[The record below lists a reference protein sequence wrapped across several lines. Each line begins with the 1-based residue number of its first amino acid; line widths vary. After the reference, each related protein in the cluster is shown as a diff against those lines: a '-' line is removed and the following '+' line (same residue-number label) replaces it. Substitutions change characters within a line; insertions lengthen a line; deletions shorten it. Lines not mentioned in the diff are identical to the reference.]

1 MTSNNNYIGNE
12 LELFKNATNWKKY
25 FCSIIAEYI
34 HGDVLEVGAG
44 IGINT
49 NYLVNNSKISSITCI
64 EPDPTLCLQIKKNH
78 KETNITASEIING
91 TIENTNKTFDT
102 IIYID
107 VLEHIENS
115 ENEIEII
122 TRKLNK
128 GGNLIILVPAFNFLY
143 SEFDKK
149 IGHYRRYGK
158 KLLRFE
164 INNKLNEKKLFY
176 LDSLGFFASLVNKI
190 ILKKNTPSEKNIYL
204 WDKKLIPITKLTDKL
219 ICNTFGK
226 SLIGIYQKTN

>member
-25 FCSIIAEYI
+25 FSSIIAEYI

-91 TIENTNKTFDT
+91 TIENTTKTFDT

-107 VLEHIENS
+107 VLEHIEDS
-115 ENEIEII
+115 QNETDKIK
-122 TRKLNK
+122 RKLNK
-128 GGNLIILVPAFNFLY
+128 GGNLIVLVPAFNFLF
-143 SEFDKK
+143 SEFDEK
-149 IGHYRRYGK
+149 IGHFRRYDK

-164 INNKLNEKKLFY
+164 IDNKLNEKKLFY
-176 LDSLGFFASLVNKI
+176 LDSLGFFASLANKI
-190 ILKKNTPSEKNIYL
+190 ILKKNTPSKKNIYL
-204 WDKKLIPITKLTDKL
+204 WDKKLIPITKLADKL

>member
-25 FCSIIAEYI
+25 FSSIIAEYI

-49 NYLVNNSKISSITCI
+49 NYLVNNRKISSITCI

-78 KETNITASEIING
+78 KESNIRTSEIING

-115 ENEIEII
+115 KNEIDRI

-149 IGHYRRYGK
+149 IGHYKRYDK

-164 INNKLNEKKLFY
+164 INKKLNEKKLIY
-176 LDSLGFFASLVNKI
+176 LDSLGFFASLTNKL
-190 ILKKNTPSEKNIYL
+190 ILKKSTPTEKNIRL